1 MTHWLHEYLHP
12 GTIVS
17 NSTEGTSENPE
28 DRGNSNA
35 QTLRSDRDSIAAVL
49 VRAGDGW
56 TLPYT
61 TVTTELD
68 FFGGGA
74 VGTPYT
80 DLEYL
85 AVPSFTGPGT
95 LTGISIG
102 LTATLGQ
109 NNDIIYSPT
118 GTFRLP
124 ISPDTV
130 RIPNFISTT
139 HPTME
144 LSRKRQ
150 TCRSTSLTAAALLP
164 ALVARRA

>member
-1 MTHWLHEYLHP
+1 MLKP
-12 GTIVS
+12 CVRIGTLS
-17 NSTEGTSENPE
+17 LLFSCGL
-28 DRGNSNA
+28 A
-35 QTLRSDRDSIAAVL
+35 M
-49 VRAGDGW
+49 AGPY
-56 TLPYT
+56 TYT

-109 NNDIIYSPT
+109 NNDIIVS
-118 GTFRLP
+118 
-124 ISPDTV
+124 V
-130 RIPNFISTT
+130 RA
-139 HPTME
+139 
-144 LSRKRQ
+144 
-150 TCRSTSLTAAALLP
+150 TASMNRRNPVLKWKYDGIGKAASQAQKP
-164 ALVARRA
+164 SGS

>member
-1 MTHWLHEYLHP
+1 MSTYTLVPSLVIVLKVLQKIRRIVEIQMLKP
-12 GTIVS
+12 CVRIGTLS
-17 NSTEGTSENPE
+17 LLFSCGL
-28 DRGNSNA
+28 A
-35 QTLRSDRDSIAAVL
+35 M
-49 VRAGDGW
+49 AGPY
-56 TLPYT
+56 TYT

-130 RIPNFISTT
+130 RIPHFISTT

-150 TCRSTSLTAAALLP
+150 TCRSTSWTAAALLP